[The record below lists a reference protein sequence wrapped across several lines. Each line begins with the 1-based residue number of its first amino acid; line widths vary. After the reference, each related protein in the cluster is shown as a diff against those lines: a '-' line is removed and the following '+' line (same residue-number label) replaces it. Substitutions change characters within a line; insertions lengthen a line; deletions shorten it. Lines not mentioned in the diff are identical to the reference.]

1 MKNLTP
7 AQIPKRFS
15 WITENEK
22 IIFHT
27 PIMDLIQRDCRSSE
41 DQRPHPFY
49 VLTSRD
55 WCNIIPIT
63 TDGKIVL
70 VKQYRV
76 GIEAHTL
83 EIPGGITDAT
93 DNHALGSA
101 LRELTEE
108 TGYAPAPNARC
119 LPIGSCHPNPAILNN
134 RAHFFVVGPVI
145 KSSAQNLD
153 PGEMIEVV
161 ELPIADIPD
170 AIRRGDITHTLT
182 LNALTFFNL
191 KFSEDSQALIR
202 GLEDFCR
209 SP

>member
-1 MKNLTP
+1 MNKSP
-7 AQIPKRFS
+7 AKFT

-22 IIFHT
+22 TIFHT
-27 PIMDLIQRDCRSSE
+27 PIMDLVQRDCRSSE
-41 DQRPHPFY
+41 DGRPHPFY

-63 TDGKIVL
+63 TEGKIVL

-83 EIPGGITDAT
+83 EIPGGITDAK
-93 DNHALGSA
+93 DNHVLESA

-108 TGYAPAPNARC
+108 TGYTPAPGARSYN
-119 LPIGSCHPNPAILNN
+119 LGSCHPNPAILNN

-145 KSSAQNLD
+145 KSENQNLD

-161 ELPIADIPD
+161 ELPIEDLPN
-170 AIRRGDITHTLT
+170 AIRDGQITHTLT
-182 LNALTFFNL
+182 INALTYFNL
-191 KFSEDSQALIR
+191 KFAQDSKALIQ
-202 GLEDFCR
+202 GLESFSR
-209 SP
+209 TP